1 MTNVRNGLVEVR
13 LALVAG
19 LLGAPAGLVGAAV
32 GQWLP
37 ERIALV
43 LFAGLLSWSG
53 IQMILR
59 SRHSRSRASSA
70 PGRDT

>member
-13 LALVAG
+13 IALVAG
-19 LLGAPAGLVGAAV
+19 LVGAPAGLVGAAV

-43 LFAGLLSWSG
+43 LFAGPARVVGHPDDPAQPPL
-53 IQMILR
+53 
-59 SRHSRSRASSA
+59 
-70 PGRDT
+70 PG